1 MFQKRNLDRGI
12 IEQVYITKK
21 IKIAQFLHYLGVL
34 LIEFLGLLIL
44 NWNQQAGNGKCK
56 CIIWYLEFSDE
67 GNFQMSEQKTKNIN
81 LISSIFRIIFT
92 LGKASIWVCTNV
104 RISKHAIIL
113 MEMLKNVLLFDRLR
127 KT

>member
-34 LIEFLGLLIL
+34 IIEFMGLLIL

-56 CIIWYLEFSDE
+56 FIKCSLTAE
-67 GNFQMSEQKTKNIN
+67 
-81 LISSIFRIIFT
+81 
-92 LGKASIWVCTNV
+92 
-104 RISKHAIIL
+104 
-113 MEMLKNVLLFDRLR
+113 
-127 KT
+127 